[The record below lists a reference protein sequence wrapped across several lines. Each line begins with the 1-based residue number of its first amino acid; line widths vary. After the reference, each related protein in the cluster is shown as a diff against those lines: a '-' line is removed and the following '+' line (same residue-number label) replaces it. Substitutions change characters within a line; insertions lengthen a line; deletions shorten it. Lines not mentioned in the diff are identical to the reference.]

1 MKLEVKIELLKFG
14 FVVLNS
20 IFLVLGLG
28 VMGCGI
34 WILFDTGSLLNAL
47 SSAELRVV
55 AAGLFMIGGV
65 VALVSLT
72 GCTGAAL
79 EKRFL
84 LLVSMGFLIVLVLGQ
99 LFVTVLLLLDKKKI
113 EQSVNDSVNRIISQ
127 YGNSSAS
134 RLMDNVQHF
143 AECCGRTGPGDW
155 LKNSFIQT
163 LNLTSPEVL
172 PCSCFRTFQPAS
184 ASYWCSDNSSFTAA
198 ETWIGEGHGTFN
210 ESCSQKI
217 NDWLEE
223 NILTIVAMD
232 AILILLQLAELSIA
246 ASLFRSLGQKE
257 VRKKNKRLVDESDPD
272 SSTDSN
278 PAGGEQN
285 HAFMDPDG
293 ADGGPTDPNYMPA
306 EDANMAFDLYNQNQ
320 NLGYQGYQEAVQHY

>member
-1 MKLEVKIELLKFG
+1 
-14 FVVLNS
+14 
-20 IFLVLGLG
+20 
-28 VMGCGI
+28 
-34 WILFDTGSLLNAL
+34 
-47 SSAELRVV
+47 
-55 AAGLFMIGGV
+55 MIGGV

-113 EQSVNDSVNRIISQ
+113 EQSVNDSVDRIISQ

-172 PCSCFRTFQPAS
+172 PCSCFQTFQPAS

-217 NDWLEE
+217 NDWLKE